1 MSYDVFGALRHEPV
15 LRSRS
20 AFGECENSQF
30 KEKQSVYIS
39 EIRRLKISAAVC
51 EASSHIA
58 FIFLKFNM
66 QSKRTFTLD
75 VLAELAL
82 EDV

>member
-1 MSYDVFGALRHEPV
+1 MSLSRGGARH
-15 LRSRS
+15 S
-20 AFGECENSQF
+20 ASAKIP

-58 FIFLKFNM
+58 FIFLNSICKVNG
-66 QSKRTFTLD
+66 RLH
-75 VLAELAL
+75 
-82 EDV
+82 